1 MIGNTSNVSDTA
13 VALLNANLGFYSST
27 IPVDLETYLL
37 SLLEKAFA
45 DFAAMDIHLQPG
57 TLSDDFDQ
65 STYAAWL
72 YRNGATGTGK
82 TEMLKSII
90 RNRQVNQALISGEET
105 A

>member
-1 MIGNTSNVSDTA
+1 MAETKPNYSEAA
-13 VALLNANLGFYSST
+13 VALLKADLGFFNST
-27 IPVDLETYLL
+27 LPEYLESYLL

-45 DFAAMDIHLQPG
+45 DFRDIMEIQLQPG

-72 YRNGATGTGK
+72 YRNRATGADK
-82 TEMLKSII
+82 TEMLKSIK
-90 RNRQVNQALISGEET
+90 RNRQVNQALSDEVT